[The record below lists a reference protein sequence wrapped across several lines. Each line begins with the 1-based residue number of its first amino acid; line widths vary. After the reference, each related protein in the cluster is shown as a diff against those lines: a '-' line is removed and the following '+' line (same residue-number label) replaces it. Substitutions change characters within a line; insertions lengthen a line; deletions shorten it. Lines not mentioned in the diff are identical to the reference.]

1 MRYSAAHSSDCC
13 ALSLQPFR
21 NPVAVIQD
29 VKQGEERR
37 ADVFDLVNIVP
48 YVRKFKTSESTAGRA
63 DPDPVT
69 GKPLETSQLLKLNFS
84 KNAEGNYH
92 DPITFKVFSNHVH
105 IVFLK
110 NTVSPA

>member
-1 MRYSAAHSSDCC
+1 MITDTSDCC
-13 ALSLQPFR
+13 ALSLQPFK
-21 NPVAVIQD
+21 NPVAVIQEP
-29 VKQGEERR
+29 KAGEERR

-48 YVRKFKTSESTAGRA
+48 YVRKFKTSKPRQGHET

-69 GKPLETSQLLKLNFS
+69 GKPLETSQLLKLNFA

-110 NTVSPA
+110 NTVGCSGG